1 MYRIFTIKTKISV
14 PPTKFGLSFKKSI
27 KESIGKQYEGTTN
40 RKFGIGLSVVKIHE
54 IGEGKI
60 LPEDPSI
67 HYPVT
72 FELLAYKPEDHD
84 IVVGDVIDNTEFGSF
99 VRFGPMDGLVHVSQL
114 LNDYISYDEKNSIF
128 LGKQTKKTLKEGD
141 AVRARIISISMI
153 PGKENKIGLT
163 MRQPGLGALAWIKE
177 EKRKVKK
184 SVKKED
190 KK

>member
-1 MYRIFTIKTKISV
+1 MYRIYKIQTKISV
-14 PPTKFGLSFKKSI
+14 PPVKFGLPFKKSI
-27 KESIGKQYEGTTN
+27 KESIGKQFEGKTS
-40 RKFGIGLSVVKIHE
+40 RRFGIGLAVTQIHE

-60 LPEDPSI
+60 LPENPSI

-72 FELLAYKPEDHD
+72 FELLTYKPEEHE
-84 IVVGDVIDNTEFGSF
+84 IIVGDVIDNTEFGSF

-141 AVRARIISISMI
+141 AVRGRIISISMI

-163 MRQPGLGALAWIKE
+163 MRQPGLGAISWIE
-177 EKRKVKK
+177 EDKRKSKK
-184 SVKKED
+184 TTKKGA